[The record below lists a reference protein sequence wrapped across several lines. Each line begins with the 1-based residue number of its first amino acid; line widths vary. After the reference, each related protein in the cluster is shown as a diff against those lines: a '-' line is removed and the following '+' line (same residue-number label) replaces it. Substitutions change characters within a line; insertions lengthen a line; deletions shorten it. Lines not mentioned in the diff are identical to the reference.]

1 MVAFNSFVWLI
12 KVLTTTATT
21 TTAGTTTTIAS
32 AAYLKWS
39 SLDSKLKKE

>member
-21 TTAGTTTTIAS
+21 TTAGTTTIAS